1 MCCSGASVL
10 LGAIDL
16 VLALLLGLGMM
27 SLYPLVRFRAA
38 LGLYLLCNL
47 LAWLWFLRK
56 PARP

>member
-1 MCCSGASVL
+1 MLQWGIGLAVDGFL
-10 LGAIDL
+10 AAGLDVLGA
-16 VLALLLGLGMM
+16 
-27 SLYPLVRFRAA
+27 FRAA